1 MSNAVVSA
9 FKNKQLRKKLLFTTL
24 ILIVVRFG
32 SQLPIPEIDSA
43 QISAYLKSTLGDSF
57 NLLNSF
63 TGGSFMQMSVFA
75 LSVTPYIT
83 SSIIMQLMTIVIP
96 ALEEMQK
103 DGEDGRKRMAKIT
116 RYVTVVLAII
126 EGAGLAIGFANQ
138 GALGTDYT
146 TFTIVTMIIALT
158 AGAVLVMWLGERN
171 TESGIGNGIS
181 IILLVNIV
189 SGMPGDFTSLYNQ
202 FMKGRQIGPALIA
215 GCVIVGVVLAVVVFV
230 IVLSDAERHIP
241 VQYSKKMQGRKLV
254 GGQQSKIPLKVN
266 TAGVIPIIF
275 ASSIMQFPIMLQN
288 VLKYE
293 NNGFIGKALTSLN
306 SSTWF
311 DASHPKRSIGLLI
324 YIVLVV
330 LFAYFYTS
338 ITFNPLEIS
347 NNMKKQG
354 GFIPGIRPGKPT
366 VDYLN
371 KILKYIIFIG
381 AAGLTIVAVV
391 PFFFNGVFGAS
402 VSFGGTSIIIVVG
415 VILETIKQIQSQLL
429 VQNYSGF
436 LSE

>member
-43 QISAYLKSTLGDSF
+43 QISAYLRSTLGDSF
-57 NLLNSF
+57 SLLNSF

-158 AGAVLVMWLGERN
+158 AGAVLVMWLGERI

-202 FMKGRQIGPALIA
+202 FMKGKQIGPALIA

>member
-1 MSNAVVSA
+1 MANAVVSA
-9 FKNKQLRKKLLFTTL
+9 FKNKQLRNKLIFTIL

-43 QISAYLKSTLGDSF
+43 QISLYLQSTLGDSIS
-57 NLLNSF
+57 LLNSF
-63 TGGSFMQMSVFA
+63 TGGSFTQMSVFA

-83 SSIIMQLMTIVIP
+83 SSIIIQLMTIVIP

-103 DGEDGRKRMAKIT
+103 DGEDGRKRMAKVT
-116 RYVTVVLAII
+116 RYVTLILAVI
-126 EGAGLAIGFANQ
+126 EGGGLSIGLANR
-138 GALGTDYT
+138 GALGLDYT
-146 TFTIVTMIIALT
+146 NFTIAIMTIALT
-158 AGAVLVMWLGERN
+158 AGAILVMWLGERI

-189 SGMPGDFTSLYNQ
+189 SGMPSDFYSLYNQ
-202 FMKGRQIGPALIA
+202 FIKGEKIGSAVLA
-215 GCVIVGVVLAVVVFV
+215 ACVIVAVVLAMVLFV
-230 IVLSDAERHIP
+230 IVLSDGERHIS
-241 VQYSKKMQGRKLV
+241 VQYSKKIQGRRLV
-254 GGQQSKIPLKVN
+254 GGQSSYIPLKVN
-266 TAGVIPIIF
+266 TAGVMPIIF
-275 ASSIMQFPIMLQN
+275 ASSIMQFPVMLQN
-288 VLKYE
+288 LFHYDSD
-293 NNGFIGKALTSLN
+293 GLLGKVLTSLN

-311 DASHPKRSIGLLI
+311 DASHPKRTLGLLI

-391 PFFFNGVFGAS
+391 PFFFNGAFGAS

-415 VILETIKQIQSQLL
+415 VILETIKQVKSQLL

>member
-146 TFTIVTMIIALT
+146 TFTIFTMIIALT
-158 AGAVLVMWLGERN
+158 AGAVLVMWLGERI

-202 FMKGRQIGPALIA
+202 FMKGKQIGPALIA

-230 IVLSDAERHIP
+230 VILSDAERHIP

>member
-57 NLLNSF
+57 SLLNSF
-63 TGGSFMQMSVFA
+63 TGGSFMQMSVCA

-138 GALGTDYT
+138 GALGPDYT

-158 AGAVLVMWLGERN
+158 AGAVLVMWLGERI

-202 FMKGRQIGPALIA
+202 FMKGKQIGPALIA

>member
-116 RYVTVVLAII
+116 RYVTVVLAVI

-138 GALGTDYT
+138 GALGTNYT
-146 TFTIVTMIIALT
+146 TFTIFTMIIALT
-158 AGAVLVMWLGERN
+158 AGAVLVMWLGERI

-202 FMKGRQIGPALIA
+202 FMKGKQIGPALIA

-230 IVLSDAERHIP
+230 VILSDAERHIP

-254 GGQQSKIPLKVN
+254 GGQQSNIPLKVN

-324 YIVLVV
+324 YIVLVI

-415 VILETIKQIQSQLL
+415 VILEKIKQIQSQLL

>member
-1 MSNAVVSA
+1 MANAVVSA
-9 FKNKQLRKKLLFTTL
+9 FKNKQLRNKLIFTIL

-43 QISAYLKSTLGDSF
+43 QISLYLQMTLGDSIS
-57 NLLNSF
+57 LLNSF
-63 TGGSFMQMSVFA
+63 TGGSFTQMSVFA

-83 SSIIMQLMTIVIP
+83 SSIIIQLMTIVIP

-103 DGEDGRKRMAKIT
+103 DGEDGRKRMAKVT
-116 RYVTVVLAII
+116 RYVTLILAVI
-126 EGAGLAIGFANQ
+126 EGGGLSIGLANR
-138 GALGTDYT
+138 GALVEDYT
-146 TFTIVTMIIALT
+146 NFTIAIMTIALT
-158 AGAVLVMWLGERN
+158 AGAILVMWLGERI

-189 SGMPGDFTSLYNQ
+189 SGMPSDFYSLYNQ
-202 FMKGRQIGPALIA
+202 FIKGEKIGSAVIA
-215 GCVIVGVVLAVVVFV
+215 ACVIVAVVLAMVLFV
-230 IVLSDAERHIP
+230 IILSDGERHIS
-241 VQYSKKMQGRKLV
+241 VQYSKKIQGRRLV
-254 GGQQSKIPLKVN
+254 GGQSSYIPLKVN
-266 TAGVIPIIF
+266 TAGVMPIIF
-275 ASSIMQFPIMLQN
+275 ASSIMQFPVMLQN
-288 VLKYE
+288 LFHYD
-293 NNGFIGKALTSLN
+293 NDGFFGKVLTSLN

-311 DASHPKRSIGLLI
+311 DASHPKRTLGLLI
-324 YIVLVV
+324 YIVLVI

-391 PFFFNGVFGAS
+391 PFFFNGAFGAS

-415 VILETIKQIQSQLL
+415 VILETIKQVKSQLL

>member
-57 NLLNSF
+57 SLLNSF

-138 GALGTDYT
+138 GALGTNYT
-146 TFTIVTMIIALT
+146 TFTIFTMIIALT
-158 AGAVLVMWLGERN
+158 AGAVLVMWLGERI

-202 FMKGRQIGPALIA
+202 FMKGKQIGPALIA

-230 IVLSDAERHIP
+230 VILSDAERHIP

>member
-57 NLLNSF
+57 SLLNSF

-158 AGAVLVMWLGERN
+158 AGAVLVMWLGERI
-171 TESGIGNGIS
+171 TENGIGNGIS

-202 FMKGRQIGPALIA
+202 FMKGKQIGPALIA

-324 YIVLVV
+324 YIVLVI